1 VIPPEPPVA
10 IRVWPERSRA
20 VKGAPQFGAAKRTLD
35 GEHRSGIEQAF
46 DGRLG
51 GITILLVSS
60 ERLGKNGDSKGERNR
75 RFRSPLVFGTAGP
88 MTAQQHTRRLITLI
102 FAGRNRMVMIRRELP
117 RTKRAGWVRKPFRIE
132 TEEGSPFRGL
142 CAVIGSAV
150 Q

>member
-1 VIPPEPPVA
+1 MIPPEPPVA

-60 ERLGKNGDSKGERNR
+60 EPRLGKNGD
-75 RFRSPLVFGTAGP
+75 PLWSLG
-88 MTAQQHTRRLITLI
+88 QQ
-102 FAGRNRMVMIRRELP
+102 GR
-117 RTKRAGWVRKPFRIE
+117 
-132 TEEGSPFRGL
+132 
-142 CAVIGSAV
+142 
-150 Q
+150 